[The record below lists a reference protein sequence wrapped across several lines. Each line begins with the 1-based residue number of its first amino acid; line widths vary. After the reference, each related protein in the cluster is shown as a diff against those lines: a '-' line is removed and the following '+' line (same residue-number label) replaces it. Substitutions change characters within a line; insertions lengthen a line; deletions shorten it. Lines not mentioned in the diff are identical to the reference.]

1 MPEKILVVED
11 ETILRETLAYNFTK
25 EGFAVEQAADGP
37 AAIALARTAK
47 PDLIVLDLMLPGIDG
62 FEVCRSVRREST
74 VPILML
80 TARDAEVDRVVG
92 LEVGADDYLTKP
104 FSMRELMA
112 RVRAMLRRVKMIEG
126 QASAAQAAPDPNSPM
141 TFGDLTIDPRRH
153 EVRRGG
159 QALPLRPKEYDLLL
173 LFAQHRGQAL
183 GRETLLE
190 LVWGWTYEGGSRTV
204 DVHVRW
210 LREHI
215 EPDPGHPTR
224 LVTVR
229 GAGYRFEG

>member
-1 MPEKILVVED
+1 MAEKILIVED
-11 ETILRETLAYNFTK
+11 ETILRETLAYNFSR
-25 EGFAVEQAADGP
+25 EGFTVEQAADGP
-37 AAIALARTAK
+37 SAIALARTAK
-47 PDLIVLDLMLPGIDG
+47 PDVIVLDLMLPGVDG
-62 FEVCRSVRREST
+62 YEVCRSVRRDSN

-92 LEVGADDYLTKP
+92 LEIGADDYLTKP

-112 RVRAMLRRVKMIEG
+112 RVRAMLRRARMTEG
-126 QASAAQAAPDPNSPM
+126 ERSAAQADSEAPAPM

-153 EVRRGG
+153 EVQRGG
-159 QALPLRPKEYDLLL
+159 RVLPLRPKEYELL
-173 LFAQHRGQAL
+173 LFFARHRGQAL

-190 LVWGWTYEGGSRTV
+190 RVWGWTFDGGSRTV
-204 DVHVRW
+204 DVHVRL
-210 LREHI
+210 LRERI
-215 EPDPGHPTR
+215 ENDPSKPTR

>member
-1 MPEKILVVED
+1 MAEKILVVED
-11 ETILRETLAYNFTK
+11 EAILRETLAYNFGR

-37 AAIALARTAK
+37 SAIALARTAK
-47 PDLIVLDLMLPGIDG
+47 PDVIVLDLMLPGVDG
-62 FEVCRSVRREST
+62 YEVCRRVRRESN

-92 LEVGADDYLTKP
+92 LEIGADDYLTKP

-112 RVRAMLRRVKMIEG
+112 RVRAMLRRARMAEG
-126 QASAAQAAPDPNSPM
+126 EQSATQADSETPSAM
-141 TFGDLTIDPRRH
+141 TFGDLTIDLRRH
-153 EVRRGG
+153 EVRRRS
-159 QALPLRPKEYDLLL
+159 QVLPLRPKEYELL
-173 LFAQHRGQAL
+173 LFFARHRGQAL
-183 GRETLLE
+183 GRDALLE
-190 LVWGWTYEGGSRTV
+190 NVWGWSYEGGSRTV

-210 LREHI
+210 LRERI
-215 EPDPGHPTR
+215 ENDPSNPTR